1 MSILEENFMNH
12 FIKNGGKLSKVGRMT
27 NYEKLYDTVPTLL
40 QIGEI
45 VIPRYLAQNK
55 QFIKDLTKYN
65 YNDKKGKFEQK

>member
-1 MSILEENFMNH
+1 MSILEKNFMNN
-12 FIKNGGKLSKVGRMT
+12 FIQQGGKLSKVGRIT
-27 NYEKLYDTVPTLL
+27 DYEKHNDTVPTLL

-65 YNDKKGKFEQK
+65 YNDKSGKFIK